1 MNEDDPTLQNQQAAP
16 SAAVPTVVQQTP
28 PAPASNPAAAAFGT
42 QGADPSAAAAAV
54 ASAVPYATAR
64 APADA
69 AAAFSSGSPRPADAT
84 KFDESLVAGLPPEA
98 ASAVRENFDANL
110 AAARDAVEGR
120 ARSRASASSGRR
132 DAIADYTSRLLAEA
146 AAPPKQ
152 PPQPQPS
159 ADPGFRPVSAR
170 SKPPPLD
177 ANGIPDDGLSFFDDF
192 FA

>member
-28 PAPASNPAAAAFGT
+28 PAPASNSAAAAFGT
-42 QGADPSAAAAAV
+42 QGADPSAAA
-54 ASAVPYATAR
+54 VPYAPAR

-152 PPQPQPS
+152 PAQPQPS